1 MIVEKLVE
9 LILLQHIFYDY
20 NVDKEYSD
28 FLEDNYDV
36 DKMRERYLTLGKEFL
51 QQYALNK
58 TEKSE

>member
-20 NVDKEYSD
+20 SVDKEYSD

-36 DKMRERYLTLGKEFL
+36 DKMQERYLTLGKEFL

>member
-9 LILLQHIFYDY
+9 LILLHHIFYDY

-58 TEKSE
+58 TEKSG